1 MCTLVLE
8 GRSARRANAHVC
20 ERERPPVGEFGDPF
34 IGRPKG
40 VRCLRLDSNE
50 HRLVASLRRLKRRG
64 ELERMAR
71 DDAIVMIRCGD
82 ERLPSV
88 ES

>member
-1 MCTLVLE
+1 VHARFRGPQCQAGE
-8 GRSARRANAHVC
+8 RSCC

>member
-1 MCTLVLE
+1 MFA
-8 GRSARRANAHVC
+8 SANAH
-20 ERERPPVGEFGDPF
+20 PSASLAIHLSVGRKACDAC
-34 IGRPKG
+34 
-40 VRCLRLDSNE
+40 VSDSNE